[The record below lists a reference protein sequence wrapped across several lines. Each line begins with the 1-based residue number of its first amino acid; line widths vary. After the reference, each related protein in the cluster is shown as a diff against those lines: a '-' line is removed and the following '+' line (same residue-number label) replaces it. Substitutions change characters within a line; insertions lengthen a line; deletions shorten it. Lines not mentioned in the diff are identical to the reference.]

1 MEEDTAGENFG
12 EETQGS
18 EQSCQSAQPGAPGL
32 VRVRLPRGKE
42 VLGILEQR
50 LGASR
55 ILIRCFDGK
64 SRNCRVPGRL
74 KKKLWL
80 REGDVVLV
88 EPWEFDNEKG
98 DVIFK
103 YTPTAVEWLRRKGYL
118 KEISE
123 F

>member
-1 MEEDTAGENFG
+1 MENRQQNNNIE
-12 EETQGS
+12 
-18 EQSCQSAQPGAPGL
+18 
-32 VRVRLPRGKE
+32 VIRVKLPRGKE
-42 VLGILEQR
+42 VIGILEQR

-55 ILIRCFDGK
+55 ILVKCLDGK

-80 REGDVVLV
+80 REGDIVIV
-88 EPWEFDNEKG
+88 EPWEFDNDKG

-103 YTPTAVEWLRRKGYL
+103 YNPTQTQWLQRKGYL

>member
-1 MEEDTAGENFG
+1 MAFNRFQDKSKPNSWVPRSAQE
-12 EETQGS
+12 
-18 EQSCQSAQPGAPGL
+18 AQPGEV

-55 ILIRCFDGK
+55 ILIKCFDGK

-88 EPWEFDNEKG
+88 EPWEFDDEKG
-98 DVIFK
+98 DVVFK
-103 YTPTAVEWLRRKGYL
+103 YTPAAVEWLKRKGYL

>member
-1 MEEDTAGENFG
+1 M
-12 EETQGS
+12 
-18 EQSCQSAQPGAPGL
+18 
-32 VRVRLPRGKE
+32 RVRLPRGKE
-42 VLGILEQR
+42 VLGILDQR

-55 ILIRCFDGK
+55 MMIKCFDGK

-74 KKKLWL
+74 KKRLWL

-103 YTPTAVEWLRRKGYL
+103 YTPSAIEWLRKKGYF
-118 KEISE
+118 KEVSE

>member
-1 MEEDTAGENFG
+1 MAFNKFKDTNKPNSWVPNSQVPQQEI
-12 EETQGS
+12 
-18 EQSCQSAQPGAPGL
+18 
-32 VRVRLPRGKE
+32 VRVKLPRDKE

-55 ILIRCFDGK
+55 ILIKCLDGK
-64 SRNCRVPGRL
+64 TRNCRVPGRL

-80 REGDVVLV
+80 REGDIVIV

-103 YTPTAVEWLRRKGYL
+103 YNPAQVQWLRKKGYL
-118 KEISE
+118 KDISNE

>member
-1 MEEDTAGENFG
+1 MAFNRFQDKSKPN
-12 EETQGS
+12 S
-18 EQSCQSAQPGAPGL
+18 WVPRSAQSPEGQEV
-32 VRVRLPRGKE
+32 VRVRLPRGNE

-55 ILIRCFDGK
+55 ILIKCFDGK

-98 DVIFK
+98 DVTFK
-103 YTPTAVEWLRRKGYL
+103 YTPAAVEWLRKKGYL